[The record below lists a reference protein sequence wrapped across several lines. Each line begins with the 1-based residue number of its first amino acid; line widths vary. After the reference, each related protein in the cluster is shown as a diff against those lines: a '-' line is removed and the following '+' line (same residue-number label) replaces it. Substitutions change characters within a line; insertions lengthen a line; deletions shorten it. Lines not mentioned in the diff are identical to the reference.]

1 MFFDRFKK
9 KKTKDVS
16 QDIIERENGYEKL
29 HEPVISGR
37 QKVIESC
44 EQIIDVTREFEDARK
59 EYALVTE
66 YLKDIETIGSLPKD
80 ESKALKEA
88 AKNIFALNQARNDY
102 MKTENKISDSQF
114 AQMQE
119 LEDDLP
125 GIIRRL
131 KDNEEYLD
139 TVNRDLRNLGAEKAE
154 LEIEKEECQS
164 EQKHLKVIAILL
176 IVLFAAIIVLCALM
190 RVLMEKDTSLI
201 MMAVSFVIVL
211 LGTYVFLR
219 YQKCQKEIE
228 RCMLNKNHA
237 ILLENR
243 VKIKYVNIKNAVDYS
258 CQKYHVKNSRDLTY
272 VYEQYQAAVIERE
285 KFQRTSED
293 LEYNSEKMLSILKK
307 HNLYDA
313 KVWLNY
319 ANAIVNEK
327 DMVELKHNL
336 IVRRQKLRNRMEYNI
351 GVITQLRATILLHRS
366 ELGDKAGEVSRLLNK
381 IAQLTLEFEDED

>member
-44 EQIIDVTREFEDARK
+44 EQIIDVTREFEEARK

-88 AKNIFALNQARNDY
+88 AKNIFTLNQARNDY

-125 GIIRRL
+125 G
-131 KDNEEYLD
+131 
-139 TVNRDLRNLGAEKAE
+139 NRDLRNLGAEKAE

-190 RVLMEKDTSLI
+190 RVLMEKDASLI

-336 IVRRQKLRNRMEYNI
+336 IVRRQKLRSRMEYNI

-381 IAQLTLEFEDED
+381 IAKLTLEFEDED

>member
-88 AKNIFALNQARNDY
+88 AKNIFTLNQARNDY

-243 VKIKYVNIKNAVDYS
+243 VKIKYVNMTNAVDYA
-258 CQKYHVKNSRDLTY
+258 CEKYHVRNGKELEYIWECYMDAVKQKEKFEQNSDDIDYFNNRMIRELSAYRLYDSR
-272 VYEQYQAAVIERE
+272 VWIPQAAALIDHKEMVEI
-285 KFQRTSED
+285 T
-293 LEYNSEKMLSILKK
+293 
-307 HNLYDA
+307 HNL
-313 KVWLNY
+313 V
-319 ANAIVNEK
+319 
-327 DMVELKHNL
+327 M
-336 IVRRQKLRNRMEYNI
+336 RRQKLRSRMEYNA
-351 GVITQLRATILLHRS
+351 GILKEQRT
-366 ELGDKAGEVSRLLNK
+366 EVAKFMEEMPEMRPQIQDILDSVDRLSRP
-381 IAQLTLEFEDED
+381 

>member
-88 AKNIFALNQARNDY
+88 AKNIFTLNQARNDY

-154 LEIEKEECQS
+154 LEIEKEE
-164 EQKHLKVIAILL
+164 
-176 IVLFAAIIVLCALM
+176 
-190 RVLMEKDTSLI
+190 
-201 MMAVSFVIVL
+201 
-211 LGTYVFLR
+211 
-219 YQKCQKEIE
+219 
-228 RCMLNKNHA
+228 
-237 ILLENR
+237 
-243 VKIKYVNIKNAVDYS
+243 
-258 CQKYHVKNSRDLTY
+258 
-272 VYEQYQAAVIERE
+272 
-285 KFQRTSED
+285 
-293 LEYNSEKMLSILKK
+293 
-307 HNLYDA
+307 
-313 KVWLNY
+313 
-319 ANAIVNEK
+319 
-327 DMVELKHNL
+327 
-336 IVRRQKLRNRMEYNI
+336 
-351 GVITQLRATILLHRS
+351 
-366 ELGDKAGEVSRLLNK
+366 
-381 IAQLTLEFEDED
+381 

>member
-88 AKNIFALNQARNDY
+88 AKNIFTLNQARNDY

-164 EQKHLKVIAILL
+164 KQKHLKVIAILL

-258 CQKYHVKNSRDLTY
+258 CKKYHVKNSRDLTY